1 MKGIR
6 FDLTKKL
13 DAVILAAEEAGL
25 AAHPASL
32 SASFLRDYFH
42 TFQPTDT
49 HASRSL
55 VARKLRALSE
65 PDELVLQLEEK
76 GLLPKGC
83 MSDIRRTFLLLISSD
98 TEEKFFSAIEP
109 FKDTSAQ
116 LLWSNRFAET
126 LDRLLSSWKNGR
138 WLDCNPTVK
147 CHLLRSVDTHL
158 NHGWGPMESNGPGL
172 DAEKLM
178 TQFPKGKTAAGELR
192 AALHPLFQEIQR
204 EYDEGESSGQL
215 DSVYHMSPESILQL
229 MALSRLSS
237 DERERFRPL
246 DERLTQAA
254 KALDLDEAQIVDSYL
269 SLSRWWGASL
279 PEEKLYQLRFVAAHL
294 RKLDLPS
301 VRGGAEFA
309 EAISQCLEYLMSIL
323 GRFAPV
329 TASP

>member
-1 MKGIR
+1 MKSIR
-6 FDLTKKL
+6 FDLAEKL
-13 DAVILAAEEAGL
+13 DAVIRAAEAAGLGTNPPALAAI
-25 AAHPASL
+25 
-32 SASFLRDYFH
+32 FLRDYFR

-55 VARKLRALSE
+55 VARKLRDLTE
-65 PDELVLQLEEK
+65 PEDLVLQLEER

-83 MSDIRRTFLLLISSD
+83 MSDIRRTLLLLIHQE

-109 FKDTSAQ
+109 FKDTFAQ

-138 WLDCNPTVK
+138 WLECNPTVK
-147 CHLLRSVDTHL
+147 CHLLKAVDTHL
-158 NHGWGPMESNGPGL
+158 NHGWGPMEPNGPGL

-178 TQFPKGKTAAGELR
+178 AQFPKGKTAAVELR

-204 EYDEGESSGQL
+204 EYADGESSGQL
-215 DSVYHMSPESILQL
+215 DSVYQMSQGSMLQL

-254 KALDLDEAQIVDSYL
+254 KALNLDETQIVNSYL
-269 SLSRWWGASL
+269 SLSRWWGAFL

-294 RKLDLPS
+294 QKRGPAS
-301 VRGGAEFA
+301 MMGGAEFA